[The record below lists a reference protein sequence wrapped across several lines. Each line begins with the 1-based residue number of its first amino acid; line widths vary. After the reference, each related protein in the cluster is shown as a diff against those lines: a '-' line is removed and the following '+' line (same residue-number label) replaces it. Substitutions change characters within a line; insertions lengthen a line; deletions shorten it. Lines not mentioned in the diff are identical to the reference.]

1 MQRQIA
7 NAGLL
12 LRKRKLPQH
21 RDHAGHHLAFGK
33 AGEPE
38 TEVERIRHCSFFC
51 EVKECAANSKSST
64 VLQPDCCPS
73 ERVVPMVSTTET
85 AKYVKRPF
93 ILVENTRR
101 LGDRRLSS

>member
-12 LRKRKLPQH
+12 LRKRKLPQY

-38 TEVERIRHCSFFC
+38 TEVERISHCSFFR
-51 EVKECAANSKSST
+51 EVKECAVNSKSST
-64 VLQPDCCPS
+64 AAAAHWCPS
-73 ERVVPMVSTTET
+73 ERVLRMVSTTE
-85 AKYVKRPF
+85 APK
-93 ILVENTRR
+93 
-101 LGDRRLSS
+101 